1 MDISLDVDNEGARG
15 PAKMSPTETEKLVT
29 DLAEMGRDDLI
40 ERLRA
45 TNCGFPMD
53 FTEEFLRSVS
63 LNRLRHIVLA
73 ACLQRQRGTMATS

>member
-1 MDISLDVDNEGARG
+1 MVISLAVHGDGAKG
-15 PAKMSPTETEKLVT
+15 LVKMSQTETEKLVT

-40 ERLRA
+40 ARLRA

-73 ACLQRQRGTMATS
+73 ACLQRQRGTMAAS